1 MDMAGPVAAPAHSPT
16 LDAAPDPARAT
27 TATPE
32 PTASVPQGSLQH
44 PLVRAARQQI
54 GVTRYY
60 DPAYVRLDYPGGDVP
75 QDRGVCTDVVIRALR
90 SEGLD
95 LQQVVH
101 EDMRNHF
108 ADYPALWGLRG
119 PDRNIDHRR
128 VPNLR
133 RWFERQGWSLP
144 ASEHA
149 TDYLPGDLVTWRLDS
164 GVPHIGIVSERRSTD
179 GTPRIIHNI
188 GQGTRE
194 DDILFD
200 HAITGHYRRAN

>member
-1 MDMAGPVAAPAHSPT
+1 M
-16 LDAAPDPARAT
+16 
-27 TATPE
+27 
-32 PTASVPQGSLQH
+32 
-44 PLVRAARQQI
+44 
-54 GVTRYY
+54 
-60 DPAYVRLDYPGGDVP
+60 DYPGGDVP

-108 ADYPALWGLRG
+108 TDYPALWGLRG

-200 HAITGHYRRAN
+200 HTITGHYRRAN